1 MQHLVLHKTSIRTYI
16 RPYILIAMTHTR
28 KLMRMSSHSYAL
40 IIPKEIVEKY
50 GWRERQLMAITDR
63 GRGTVEVRDSRQR

>member
-1 MQHLVLHKTSIRTYI
+1 
-16 RPYILIAMTHTR
+16 
-28 KLMRMSSHSYAL
+28 MRMSSQSYAL

-63 GRGTVEVRDSRQR
+63 GRGAVEVRDAKRR

>member
-1 MQHLVLHKTSIRTYI
+1 M
-16 RPYILIAMTHTR
+16 ATHTR
-28 KLMRMSSHSYAL
+28 KLVKTSAYSYAL

-63 GRGTVEVRDSRQR
+63 GRGAVVVKDAKRR

>member
-1 MQHLVLHKTSIRTYI
+1 
-16 RPYILIAMTHTR
+16 MTHTR

-63 GRGTVEVRDSRQR
+63 GRGAVEVRDAKRR